1 MQCVVADQLVRRYH
15 EERVEKVGLYKI
27 DRDAQGVDG
36 FFHPELA
43 ALYQASEE
51 RCIQVDP

>member
-1 MQCVVADQLVRRYH
+1 VQCVVADQLVRRYH